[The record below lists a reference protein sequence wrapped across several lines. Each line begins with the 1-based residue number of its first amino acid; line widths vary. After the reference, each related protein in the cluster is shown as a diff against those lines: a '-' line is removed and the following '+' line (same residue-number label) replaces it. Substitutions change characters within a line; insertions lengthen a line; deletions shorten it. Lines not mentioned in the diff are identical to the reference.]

1 MELGLAEIEKFRT
14 HRNFIEIEQGCIY
27 VSFCPGGGGY
37 KLLKGLLERKLKN
50 NKEKGKGMGG
60 GKGGRKNRTKREGF
74 FFYLLLILAQTGN

>member
-27 VSFCPGGGGY
+27 VSFCPGGGY

-50 NKEKGKGMGG
+50 NKEKGKGRGG
-60 GKGGRKNRTKREGF
+60 GKGGRKNRTKKEGF
-74 FFYLLLILAQTGN
+74 FFFC